1 MSEQFCA
8 PVKSPDLY
16 NIEGIV
22 ELLKGERRK
31 TVGITGKFS
40 PEMDPVWDNAIK
52 NGRAHYESDG
62 KAEEGEVVGDSK
74 NRSIV
79 LHRNSPEA
87 VVVANWRKP

>member
-1 MSEQFCA
+1 MPQQIILTEQSEKDLARLSELVAGIETGFLIETA
-8 PVKSPDLY
+8 LAVTTALYEKS
-16 NIEGIV
+16 
-22 ELLKGERRK
+22 
-31 TVGITGKFS
+31 
-40 PEMDPVWDNAIK
+40 A
-52 NGRAHYESDG
+52 NGAVIRWQYSDG